1 MKSVGFKRSNHDT
14 CIYVNSKRNRVMT
27 IANVYVD
34 DLRVFSNDCSE
45 KYSLKI
51 ELNNEFECRIWVA
64 LSTVLSWDK
73 CRKG

>member
-1 MKSVGFKRSNHDT
+1 
-14 CIYVNSKRNRVMT
+14 MT

-34 DLRVFSNDCSE
+34 YLRVFSNDCSE